1 MSSANQRFTQKAIA
15 VVVIVTLLYGA
26 GVAPIVMMFVTGVVL
41 VIFLFSRRA
50 QSREVERIFD
60 FYLAADAILRDEDRR
75 WFGFEVS
82 EVIENGENVLDA
94 MPDPPPLHLFTL
106 GALHNLIGNHR
117 ASVDYLSRIVEDD
130 EFAERNRTVP
140 SGALRRYVQLLRKI
154 EAEPS
159 LAPQTLGAVRS
170 LERMRRRRAFPLLTE
185 SRQALKVAPEIAAIP
200 QQNQSAASES
210 ANTNNGSA
218 QIVAPPP
225 IRDVLNDIYSDE
237 HASPN

>member
-1 MSSANQRFTQKAIA
+1 MSSANKRFTQKAIA
-15 VVVIVTLLYGA
+15 VVIVVTLLYGA
-26 GVAPIVMMFVTGVVL
+26 GVAPVVMMFVTSVVL

-50 QSREVERIFD
+50 QNREVERMFD

-75 WFGFEVS
+75 WYGFEVA
-82 EVIENGENVLDA
+82 EVIETGEGVIEA

-117 ASVDYLSRIVEDD
+117 ACTEYLSRVVEDND
-130 EFAERNRTVP
+130 FNERYRTAP
-140 SGALRRYVQLLRKI
+140 SGALRRYVNLLRKI

-159 LAPQTLGAVRS
+159 FAPQTLGAVRS
-170 LERMRRRRAFPLLTE
+170 LERMRRRRAFTLLTE
-185 SRQALKVAPEIAAIP
+185 SRQALKTSLELGAPPQANEVATTTAP
-200 QQNQSAASES
+200 
-210 ANTNNGSA
+210 ANDG
-218 QIVAPPP
+218 QITAPPP